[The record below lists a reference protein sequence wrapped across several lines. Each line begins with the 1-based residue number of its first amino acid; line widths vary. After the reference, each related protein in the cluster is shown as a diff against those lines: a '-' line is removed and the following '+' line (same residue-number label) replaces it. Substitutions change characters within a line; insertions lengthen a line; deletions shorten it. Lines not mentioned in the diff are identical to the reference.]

1 MALRDVLT
9 GGVGSEVET
18 LGKGTVRLIRAI
30 MTVLGAVTAES
41 LRDTLETREAGELIQ
56 PAGETSLLV

>member
-9 GGVGSEVET
+9 GGVGSEVEP
-18 LGKGTVRLIRAI
+18 LSKGTVRLIGAI
-30 MTVLGAVTAES
+30 ATVLSTVAPES
-41 LRDTLETREAGELIQ
+41 LRDTLEPGEAGELVQ

>member
-30 MTVLGAVTAES
+30 MTVLGAVAPES

>member
-30 MTVLGAVTAES
+30 VTVFGAVTPES